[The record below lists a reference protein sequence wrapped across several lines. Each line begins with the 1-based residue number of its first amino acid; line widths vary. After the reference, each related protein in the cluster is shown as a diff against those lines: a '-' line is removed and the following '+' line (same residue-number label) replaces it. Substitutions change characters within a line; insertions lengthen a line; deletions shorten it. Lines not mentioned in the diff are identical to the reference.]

1 MLASIYARERGA
13 TVGKQVICRKC
24 RIERRMKAC
33 KDPMTDENGTCMGW
47 GKSDL
52 DDEPI
57 EKCKHCIA
65 CSTYDWEAGDVHTG
79 R

>member
-1 MLASIYARERGA
+1 
-13 TVGKQVICRKC
+13 
-24 RIERRMKAC
+24 
-33 KDPMTDENGTCMGW
+33 MGW
-47 GKSDL
+47 AKSDH

-65 CSTYDWEAGDVHTG
+65 CSAYDWEAGDVHTG